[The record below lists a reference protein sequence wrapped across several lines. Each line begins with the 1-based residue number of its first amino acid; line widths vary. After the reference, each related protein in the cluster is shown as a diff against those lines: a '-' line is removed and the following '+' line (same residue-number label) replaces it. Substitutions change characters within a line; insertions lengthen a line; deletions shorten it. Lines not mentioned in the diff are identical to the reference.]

1 MTTVKRLGPTRRPM
15 WLRDLLLPFS
25 ALLALYVLLAPLSS
39 FSRAQDQSPEE
50 SPPWYQVEVIIF
62 TQQGYAGEEQPP
74 RTVQLDFP
82 GNSLELGEP
91 GETAEH
97 NFPVAGGGMIAAP
110 TEPLIPRVLVQDPA
124 LTLATEPAT
133 ELSPEAQTAADDY
146 DLARV
151 NAEDAAYLSNNLAA
165 SQQPYTPIYEPTF
178 IKLPREVRNLNES
191 ATALARQP
199 QYKVVFHEAWRFAAD
214 QNGQDP
220 WVIIRAGK
228 QHQDRFQ
235 IEGSLRFYKSRFLH
249 FQSDLWLLEFDTE
262 NGNGAGNEGE
272 DEDGIKSAATKL
284 IELPAFPLREEPSL
298 SDNHIVGEL
307 QFDPARINDLLLDP
321 PVSIGISDN
330 QMPDIELASEE
341 PEQQK
346 RPEPAKKYPVSE
358 LWTFDQSKRIEEQQ
372 SYYIDHPKMGIMLT
386 IIPYQ
391 AEPINAPADQ
401 TGDQTDNPSGN

>member
-1 MTTVKRLGPTRRPM
+1 MTTVMRLRQTRRPM

-39 FSRAQDQSPEE
+39 FSRAQDQPPEE

-82 GNSLELGEP
+82 ENSLELGEP

-97 NFPVAGGGMIAAP
+97 HFPVAIGGMVAAP
-110 TEPLIPRVLVQDPA
+110 TEPLIPRAEVQDPA
-124 LTLATEPAT
+124 LALATEPAV
-133 ELSPEAQTAADDY
+133 EPLLQAGASANEP
-146 DLARV
+146 DLAQA
-151 NAEDAAYLSNNLAA
+151 NAEDAAYLSNNLVAN
-165 SQQPYTPIYEPTF
+165 QQPYTPIYEPTF
-178 IKLPREVRNLNES
+178 VKLPREERNLNES

-199 QYKVVFHEAWRFAAD
+199 QYKVVLHEAWRFAAD

-220 WVIIRAGK
+220 WVIIKAGN
-228 QHQDRFQ
+228 QYQDRFQ

-262 NGNGAGNEGE
+262 NGTGAGNEGE
-272 DEDGIKSAATKL
+272 DEYGIKSAATKL
-284 IELPAFPLREEPSL
+284 IELPDFPLREEPSL
-298 SDNHIVGEL
+298 SENHIVGEL
-307 QFDPARINDLLLDP
+307 QFDPSRINDFLLDP
-321 PVSIGISDN
+321 PVIMGTDSN
-330 QMPDIELASEE
+330 QIADIELAGEE
-341 PEQQK
+341 TTQLNQ
-346 RPEPAKKYPVSE
+346 PEPAKKYPVAE

-391 AEPINAPADQ
+391 PQPINPPP
-401 TGDQTDNPSGN
+401 DQTDSYTGN